1 MSAAQQIHPHH
12 LVVVHYH
19 LRPGGVR
26 RVIELTL
33 PDVVAAFTSLQ
44 RVTLTVGEAED
55 SAWVTRLRARV
66 HGVKLD
72 VVTDPN
78 VGYFSESRDSA
89 AITRIGLRQ
98 LFASVVNRGEET
110 LIWAHNL
117 GLARNLILA
126 SELAL
131 AAARPHVR
139 LVSHH
144 HDFWFEN
151 RWNRW
156 PEFGLSGAESLD
168 AVADVIFSKGAKVS
182 FATINR
188 FDLRGIAK
196 HARRP
201 SAWLP
206 NPAEFDHSP
215 DLDAIVAAAAW
226 LHDQL
231 GDNAPVFL
239 IPARFLRRKNIA
251 EAMLLT
257 RWLCPHG
264 WLVTT
269 AAASSADEIPGFE
282 ALSQFAA
289 EHRMRCK
296 FAILANAGS
305 NPPDI
310 SHLVAASTG
319 VLVTSIQEGFG
330 LPYLEAS
337 VAGKP
342 IIARSLPNVF
352 PDLRRLGLKFSNSY
366 NEVWIHPDLLDIGAE
381 QMRQRE
387 RWRAWVEKL
396 PPVARREAGEPWIFG
411 WRHGAPVAFSRLT
424 LEGQMDVLSKDP
436 ANSWQACRRWNR
448 PLQKIRDRIQ
458 SGTLKPD
465 EIAPRMIERLST
477 RFYAESFR
485 DLAGKAAVL
494 PATTPAAIQ
503 RGMLVQRLNDAFVF
517 PLLW

>member
-1 MSAAQQIHPHH
+1 MSAVQQIHPHH

-33 PDVVAAFTSLQ
+33 PDIVAAYRSLQ
-44 RVTLTVGEAED
+44 RVTLMVGEAQG
-55 SAWVTRLRARV
+55 SGWVERLRSRV
-66 HGVKLD
+66 RGVNLD

-78 VGYFSESRDSA
+78 VGYFSESADSA
-89 AITRIGLRQ
+89 STIRANLHQ
-98 LFASVVNRGEET
+98 LLTSIVADGEET

-126 SELAL
+126 SELAI

-156 PEFGLSGAESLD
+156 PEFSPSGAESLD
-168 AVADVIFSKGAKVS
+168 AVADVIFSKGAKVA

-196 HARRP
+196 HAKKQ

-206 NPAEFDHSP
+206 NPAEFNQPP
-215 DLDAIVAAAAW
+215 DTVAVAAASAW

-231 GDNAPVFL
+231 GDNTPVWV

-269 AAASSADEIPGFE
+269 AAASSADEIPVFE
-282 ALSQFAA
+282 ALSQFAK
-289 EHRMRCK
+289 EHKMRCR
-296 FAILANAGS
+296 FAILANTRT
-305 NPPDI
+305 NPPDV
-310 SHLVAASTG
+310 SHLIAASTG
-319 VLVTSIQEGFG
+319 VIVTSIQEGFG

-337 VAGKP
+337 AAGKP
-342 IIARSLPNVF
+342 IIARCLPNVF
-352 PDLRRLGLKFSNSY
+352 PDLQRLGLRFSNSY
-366 NEVWIHPDLLDIGAE
+366 NEVWIHSDLLDIVAE
-381 QMRQRE
+381 QRRQRE
-387 RWRAWVEKL
+387 RWQAWMENL
-396 PPVARREAGEPWIFG
+396 PPVARRETGEPWIFG
-411 WRHGAPVAFSRLT
+411 WRQGAPVAFSRLT
-424 LEGQMDVLSKDP
+424 LEGQMDVLSKAP
-436 ANSWQACRRWNR
+436 ADSWQMCRRWNR
-448 PLQKIRDRIQ
+448 PLQKIQDRIQ
-458 SGTLKPD
+458 TGTLQPD
-465 EIAPRMIERLST
+465 EIAPTMIERLST
-477 RFYAESFR
+477 QFYAESFR
-485 DLAGKAAVL
+485 DLAGRAAVL
-494 PATTPAAIQ
+494 SPTDPAAIQ
-503 RGMLVQRLNDAFVF
+503 RGMLVRRLNDEFVY